1 MGEMFMYYA
10 ACDLTFIGG
19 SLEKL
24 GGQNLIEPC
33 AVGKPVLI
41 GPHTFNFE
49 AITKDAI
56 KAGAAIRIQSAK
68 ELMEQANRLL
78 SDPDLR
84 HNMGQVARQFAEH
97 QHGATE
103 RTIQL
108 LAPLVRNRD

>member
-10 ACDLTFIGG
+10 ACDIAFIGG

-33 AVGKPVLI
+33 AVEKPVLT

-49 AITKDAI
+49 AITEDAI
-56 KAGAAIRIQSAK
+56 KAGAAIRIQSAQ
-68 ELMEQANRLL
+68 ELMEQANALL
-78 SDPDLR
+78 TDPDRRLA
-84 HNMGQVARQFAEH
+84 MGKAAHQFAEQ

-103 RTIQL
+103 RTVRL
-108 LAPLVRNRD
+108 LAPLVKPR